1 MHQPYDG
8 DDDDGVVVVVVVGDD
23 EDDDDGDDNS
33 DIKQFICPCQYIRVF
48 ATAMCSLHLVGVACD
63 DVREDSDVG
72 DETVRDT
79 DSQ

>member
-1 MHQPYDG
+1 MMMM
-8 DDDDGVVVVVVVGDD
+8 VMMVMMTVTS
-23 EDDDDGDDNS
+23 NS
-33 DIKQFICPCQYIRVF
+33 KFSRASMCVF
-48 ATAMCSLHLVGVACD
+48 ATAMCSLHLVDVACD